1 MAAGGR
7 FRARRPRAQP
17 RIGQDEYE
25 ALADFR
31 YALREFLGFSE
42 TAAAEAGLTP
52 RQHQALLAIRG
63 NPGGQALGMGE
74 LARRL
79 QLRHHSAVGLVDRLA
94 SLGFVVRQPGT
105 PDRRRVLVVLTP
117 GGRRVLDRLTA
128 AHRDELQ
135 RLGPRLGALL
145 ASLAA
150 R

>member
-1 MAAGGR
+1 MAAGR
-7 FRARRPRAQP
+7 SA

-31 YALREFLGFSE
+31 YALREFLHFSE

-52 RQHQALLAIRG
+52 RQHQALLAIKG
-63 NPGGQALGMGE
+63 NPGGQPLGIGE

-94 SLGFVVRQPGT
+94 SLGFVVRRPGR

-128 AHRDELQ
+128 AHRDELG
-135 RLGPRLGALL
+135 RLGPRLGTLL

>member
-1 MAAGGR
+1 MATEGR
-7 FRARRPRAQP
+7 ARARRRARP
-17 RIGQDEYE
+17 RIGQGEYE

-31 YALREFLGFSE
+31 YALREFLGWSE

-63 NPGGQALGMGE
+63 NAGGEPLGMGE

-79 QLRHHSAVGLVDRLA
+79 QLRHHSAVGLVDRLS
-94 SLGFVVRQPGT
+94 SLGFVIRRTGR

-117 GGRRVLDRLTA
+117 AGRRVLDRLTA
-128 AHRDELQ
+128 AHRDELR

-145 ASLAA
+145 TSLPA

>member
-1 MAAGGR
+1 MAA
-7 FRARRPRAQP
+7 RRIAQA
-17 RIGQDEYE
+17 EYE
-25 ALADFR
+25 ALAEFR
-31 YALREFLGFSE
+31 FALRQFLYFSE

-63 NPGGQALGMGE
+63 NPGGQPLGIGE

-79 QLRHHSAVGLVDRLA
+79 QLRHHSAVGLVDRLS
-94 SLGFVVRQPGT
+94 SLGFVTRRPGA

-117 GGRRVLDRLTA
+117 AGRRVLDRLTA
-128 AHRDELQ
+128 AHRDELR

-145 ASLAA
+145 TSLAA